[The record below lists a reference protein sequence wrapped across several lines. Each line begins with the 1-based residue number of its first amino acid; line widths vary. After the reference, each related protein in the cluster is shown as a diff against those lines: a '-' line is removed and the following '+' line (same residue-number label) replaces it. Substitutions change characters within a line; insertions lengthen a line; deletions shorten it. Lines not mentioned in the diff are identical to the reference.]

1 MEEKKGFFKGLT
13 EWFSNVNNL
22 IATWTAILLGVVGA
36 FYIAW
41 EFSDRWQERAA
52 VQEKRSADEREIDN
66 EQTAMYFNKFASAH
80 MDELMKKY
88 DAKIDVLIQENIKK
102 DSILL
107 LILPK
112 MTTEISRMRSDVEKV
127 NQKFSILLSE
137 QPVSEKLDIVK
148 MFNQRDSI
156 ISNQERRD
164 SLDLVMIREIRNIN
178 KELLRD
184 REQQPKFGDR
194 AK

>member
-13 EWFSNVNNL
+13 DWFSNVNNL

-52 VQEKRSADEREIDN
+52 VQEKRSAREREIDN
-66 EQTAMYFNKFASAH
+66 EQTAAYFNKFAAAH
-80 MDELMKKY
+80 MDELMRKY
-88 DAKIDVLIQENIKK
+88 DTKIDILVHENIKK

-112 MTTEISRMRSDVEKV
+112 MTTEISRVGSDVEKV

-156 ISNQERRD
+156 INAQARRD
-164 SLDLVMIREIRNIN
+164 SIDLVLLREIRKIN
-178 KELLRD
+178 KMLLRNNT
-184 REQQPKFGDR
+184 QQPKFGDR